1 MQVSWD
7 AARGQPFWGEWFQL
21 ERCTDPAERPHKRNA
36 GQMVPKSGSER
47 CPWSKTWQESVPA
60 RLPQGVCAACG
71 HLIEYSR
78 KWLPE
83 HRKKT
88 RANLLRAVALYC
100 DQEGLAPYAFEDRSE
115 PVTEVQHRVPLGI
128 NAADGTEYKL
138 VVNIDSIVDHHGWP
152 AIRERKTTGMAKL
165 DHRFWGPYEM
175 NPQVDSYDLAARV
188 IYAVEDRPP
197 KLLLEVT
204 RVTEGG
210 EVEIVRHLVN
220 IPEGRADEWL
230 GELRGLILEAEMR
243 TATAAQAGPEVAFP
257 RNTTACHGKFSTCAF
272 WRLCTAAPHE
282 REQVIA
288 DDYKVEHWDPLSAE
302 TITASEDE

>member
-1 MQVSWD
+1 M
-7 AARGQPFWGEWFQL
+7 
-21 ERCTDPAERPHKRNA
+21 
-36 GQMVPKSGSER
+36 
-47 CPWSKTWQESVPA
+47 
-60 RLPQGVCAACG
+60 
-71 HLIEYSR
+71 
-78 KWLPE
+78 
-83 HRKKT
+83 
-88 RANLLRAVALYC
+88 
-100 DQEGLAPYAFEDRSE
+100 
-115 PVTEVQHRVPLGI
+115 QHRIPLGVS
-128 NAADGTEYKL
+128 ADDGTEYKL

-152 AIRERKTTGMAKL
+152 AIRERKTTGMSKL
-165 DHRFWGPYEM
+165 DYRFWGPYEM

-204 RVTEGG
+204 RVTEAGP
-210 EVEIVRHLVN
+210 VEIVRHLVN

-230 GELRGLILEAEMR
+230 GELRGLILEAERR
-243 TATAAQAGPEVAFP
+243 TQEAEVVGRDAAFP